1 MPKAV
6 LPPIARIRARS
17 AAVVA
22 AKERTPVNVE
32 RARALAALVVAAT
45 EVARQ
50 QQVVEERTLTAAA
63 TAIKAGAAV
72 GLESAEASFS
82 LFGEEFL
89 SEGLM
94 AAWMAAA
101 GRLRALGYEVGDLFE
116 RARQLYVF
124 DVSWAI
130 VLGID
135 DAED

>member
-1 MPKAV
+1 MPKAA

-17 AAVVA
+17 AAVAA

-32 RARALAALVVAAT
+32 RARALAALVAAAT

-50 QQVVEERTLTAAA
+50 QQVVEERMLTAAA
-63 TAIKAGAAV
+63 VAIKAGAAV
-72 GLESAEASFS
+72 GLDRAEASFS

-101 GRLRALGYEVGDLFE
+101 GRLRAAGYEPGDLFE

-124 DVSWAI
+124 GISWA
-130 VLGID
+130 VGLGID